1 MIKRSV
7 AALSLA
13 VLMVPFMGST
23 ASAQDPG
30 GLVDSQIVE
39 KVECLFRVY
48 VNEGGENGLDCLN

>member
-13 VLMVPFMGST
+13 LVMVPFIGSA

-30 GLVDSQIVE
+30 VVDSGVVE

-48 VNEGGENGLDCLN
+48 VNEGGESGLDCLS